1 MGEERD
7 GSEHI
12 WRKECMKKKK
22 DTIGI
27 RKGMVQQSSN
37 KTIIVSFVY

>member
-1 MGEERD
+1 
-7 GSEHI
+7 
-12 WRKECMKKKK
+12 MKKKK

-27 RKGMVQQSSN
+27 RKGMVQQSSD